1 MSEMRAYRSTVAHC
15 LGDPDGAS
23 DCAVETFDD
32 GLLLTAGGRVLRVGP
47 ADALMATLDDGVDVV
62 DLRGKVLVPGLIDC
76 HVHYPQFDMIGAY
89 GSQLLD
95 WLERFAYPEEQK
107 FADYAHASAVANRF
121 ADALLQN
128 GTTTALVFA
137 TVHPQSVDAMFE
149 AARTRGM
156 RLITGKVAMDTDCP
170 AELRDNPESAI
181 LESRLLIEKW
191 HGQDRLGYAITPRF
205 ALTSSAEQLAALG
218 RLAADYPDVHVH
230 THLAENRAEIAAVEA
245 RFGSSRSY
253 LDVYRSA
260 GLLRERS
267 VLAHCLHLDEA
278 DRRCMAEHA
287 VGAAFCPSSNLF
299 LGSGLYDLAAMDAAG
314 VQTGIGT
321 DVGGGTSLSVLRTL
335 ADGYKALQL
344 QGQSLAPFK
353 SLYLATLG
361 AARALALDASIGN
374 FLPGK
379 EADFTVLEAV
389 QGSHTAR
396 RVAAAGGVAEKL
408 FALQTLAGGGEV
420 HSTYLLGAEVYRR
433 DR

>member
-1 MSEMRAYRSTVAHC
+1 MSDLRAYRSTVVHC
-15 LGDPDGAS
+15 LADPDHAAG
-23 DCAVETFDD
+23 DAVELFED
-32 GLLLTAGGRVLRVGP
+32 GLLLTAKGRVVRTGP
-47 ADALMATLDDGVDVV
+47 AEALLANLGAGVPVV
-62 DLRGKVLVPGLIDC
+62 DLRGKFLLPGLIDC
-76 HVHYPQFDMIGAY
+76 HVHYPQLDMIGAC

-107 FADYAHASAVANRF
+107 FANYGHASAVAERF
-121 ADALLQN
+121 ADALLEN

-149 AARTRGM
+149 AARSRGM
-156 RLITGKVAMDTDCP
+156 RLITGKVAMDTNCP
-170 AELRDNPESAI
+170 AELRDTPETACRQ
-181 LESRLLIEKW
+181 SRRLIEKW
-191 HGQDRLGYAITPRF
+191 HGRDRLGYAITPRF

-230 THLAENRAEIAAVEA
+230 THVAENRAEIAAVEA
-245 RFGSSRSY
+245 RFGSRRSY
-253 LDVYRSA
+253 LDVYREA

-267 VLAHCLHLDEA
+267 VLAHCLYLDDA
-278 DRRCMAEHA
+278 DRRCMAQHA

-314 VQTGIGT
+314 VKTGIGT

-361 AARALALDASIGN
+361 AARALALDDSIGN

-379 EADFTVLEAV
+379 EADFTVLEALP
-389 QGSHTAR
+389 GSHTAR
-396 RVAAAGGVAEKL
+396 RVAAAGSTAEKL

-420 HSTYLLGAEVYRR
+420 HSTYLLGTEVYRR
-433 DR
+433 TR